1 MKIIIKH
8 IKLLKDVL
16 VNVFLLLIMLAV
28 STFITMVFIAVDVNT
43 YLYILGGVDLL
54 LLILYPIRLCILD
67 IIWDFKWYWRNRPVK
82 VLHYIKL

>member
-1 MKIIIKH
+1 MKMIIKH

-28 STFITMVFIAVDVNT
+28 TTFIAMVFIAVDVNT
-43 YLYILGGVDLL
+43 YLYVLGGVDFL
-54 LLILYPIRLCILD
+54 LLILFPIRLCVLE
-67 IIWDFKWYWRNRPVK
+67 IIHDFKWYWRNRPVK